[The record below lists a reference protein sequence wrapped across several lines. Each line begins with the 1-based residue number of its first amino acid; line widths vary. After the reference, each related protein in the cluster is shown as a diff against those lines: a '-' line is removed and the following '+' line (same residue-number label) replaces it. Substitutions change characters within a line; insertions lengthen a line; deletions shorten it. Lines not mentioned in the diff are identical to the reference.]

1 MDEDGE
7 LTVDPENA
15 VVYTIG
21 EDGEPV
27 DITSEFQFVETDDGD
42 YVLRTKTR
50 RLGTYIIAG
59 KPAAS
64 DAEAAGAP
72 AETAGEAPAGEPAA
86 PVKAFLP
93 SFAK

>member
-50 RLGTYIIAG
+50 RLGTYIIAE